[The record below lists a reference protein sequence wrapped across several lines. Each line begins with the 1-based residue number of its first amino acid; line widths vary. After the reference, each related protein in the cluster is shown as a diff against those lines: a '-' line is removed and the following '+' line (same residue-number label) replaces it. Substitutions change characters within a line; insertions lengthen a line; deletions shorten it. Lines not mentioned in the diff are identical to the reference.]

1 MATADQ
7 KPSLARKVGSLYQDR
22 REAARTNRAINAT
35 WRLIVLVV
43 GLSLLGLGIFFI
55 LFPGPGW
62 ATILLAL
69 IVLASEFNWAN
80 RLLHPVRQFT
90 SALALKIMSDEYK
103 QRRMHILIGTTFFI
117 VVLLYGYWN
126 EWGLT
131 LDGIRQIASS
141 LLGF

>member
-1 MATADQ
+1 MPTSS
-7 KPSLARKVGSLYQDR
+7 KPSLGRKVSAVYQER
-22 REAARTNRAINAT
+22 REAARSHRALNAT
-35 WRLIVLVV
+35 WRLIVLVF

-69 IVLASEFNWAN
+69 IVLGSEFNWAN
-80 RLLHPVRQFT
+80 RLLHPVRKFT
-90 SALALKIMSDEYK
+90 SALALRLMSDEYK
-103 QRRMHILIGTTFFI
+103 QRRMHILIGSTFAF
-117 VVLLYGYWN
+117 VVLLYAYWD

-131 LDGIRQIASS
+131 LDGVRSIGSY